1 MSLVIQY
8 DDSLIRGGGGGVL
21 WSLEN
26 QVRILGG
33 GGGGCSPAM
42 VVVSSS
48 QVVSQICLQAARHVF
63 FVCTKRAKQPIKQ

>member
-1 MSLVIQY
+1 MVARKPSSY
-8 DDSLIRGGGGGVL
+8 S
-21 WSLEN
+21 
-26 QVRILGG
+26 GG